1 MLKERLAQD
10 ASAVD
15 GALKELF
22 RPEAA
27 VPAHLQEVMAY
38 SVMAGGKRLRPA
50 LVLETCRAFGGK
62 QEEAMP
68 FACAIELIHTYSLI
82 HDDLPCIDND
92 TMRRGRPTSHVAFD
106 ERRALLAGDALLSYA
121 FEVMLS
127 GALKSDEPKRALA
140 ACADIAHAA
149 GIRGMVAGQWQDVL
163 SEGKQITPEEL
174 DYIHEHKT
182 ADMMRGAVLA
192 GAHIA
197 GAPKEALE
205 RFDEYARLI
214 GVAFQITDDI
224 LDVTGDAKK
233 LGKNTGSDANDGK
246 VTYVTLYG
254 PEKARDIACEM
265 TARAAELVGDAAD
278 GFFRELAYFITAR
291 DN

>member
-1 MLKERLAQD
+1 
-10 ASAVD
+10 
-15 GALKELF
+15 
-22 RPEAA
+22 
-27 VPAHLQEVMAY
+27 
-38 SVMAGGKRLRPA
+38 
-50 LVLETCRAFGGK
+50 
-62 QEEAMP
+62 
-68 FACAIELIHTYSLI
+68 
-82 HDDLPCIDND
+82 
-92 TMRRGRPTSHVAFD
+92 
-106 ERRALLAGDALLSYA
+106 
-121 FEVMLS
+121 
-127 GALKSDEPKRALA
+127 
-140 ACADIAHAA
+140 
-149 GIRGMVAGQWQDVL
+149 MVAGQWQDVL

-224 LDVTGDAKK
+224 IDVTGDARK

-254 PEKARDIACEM
+254 LEKARDIACEM
-265 TARAAELVGDAAD
+265 TARAAELAGDVAD